1 MTTTHRCDAAR
12 FTRLQADAFATHLHQ
27 LSGDS
32 TAAAD
37 TPLSVRRLLLEVRL
51 LSYSPT
57 PLLPYSAS
65 AVTLSQQLM
74 LRDVRAARLLTTARS
89 PAPPLQSPLQ

>member
-1 MTTTHRCDAAR
+1 VVQYGVTPRVTNCATPPGVTTTHRCDAAR

-57 PLLPYSAS
+57 PLLPYSPAS
-65 AVTLSQQLM
+65 PRTCTS
-74 LRDVRAARLLTTARS
+74 
-89 PAPPLQSPLQ
+89 